1 MMSALRTLVVVAALV
16 LVALSVRPAAAQFPG
31 GFITKSYVAPNRP
44 RLTQSQIQSFLPAGR
59 GKFTFPAP
67 YNTQGVRI
75 TIPADCGGADC
86 VDYVA
91 YSYWKNMNNH
101 RNSNTMYIVLG
112 LNRNRGG
119 VEGPTLFTYD
129 KVTDAVTKVGA
140 LFNPATKWSWASAN
154 GWYFSAT
161 QPTKLY
167 VNYWG
172 DSTLF
177 RYDVISQTFQ
187 QIFDISSRVDIFGSS
202 RNITQYHSS
211 DDDKVH
217 SFTVQDSS
225 YTPIGC
231 GVYHEDTGNFQYF
244 PKVGNY
250 DECNLDMTG
259 RWLIILEGGTDL
271 DNHVIDLQTNT
282 ETVIL
287 NQNGRLG
294 HMDLGEG
301 YVVGNSGSVPV
312 PQASL
317 LYKFPLAATTYPIGP
332 VVFYNVDWNTGI
344 VNHVSHQN
352 RKAGVA
358 ADKQYA
364 CGSNL
369 DTDPSR
375 ENEVA
380 CFRLDTSDD
389 ALFVAPVMTD
399 MNAAGGGCSYCKYP
413 KGNLDV
419 TGQYFIWTSNMY
431 GNRLD
436 AFIVKVPSQL
446 LTGATSTST
455 PSDTTPPTIS
465 GVSAPLI
472 ASSSAT
478 ITWGTNEASD
488 SQVEY
493 GMTSAYGSSNS
504 VNTAMVTSHSQSLTG
519 LAAGTQYH
527 YRVKSRDAA
536 GNLATSQD
544 FSFTT
549 SAPVDTTPPV
559 ISAVSTPSVGSSSAT
574 ITWGT
579 NESSDSQVE
588 YGMTSAYGSSNSV
601 NTAMVTSHSQSLAGL
616 AAGTQYHYRVKSRD
630 AAGNLA
636 TSQDFSFTTPA
647 AGDTTP
653 PTVSVTSP
661 TAGASVKGKIR
672 VAASAS
678 DNVGV
683 VGVQFQLD
691 GKNLGSEDT
700 TAGYSVVW
708 NTSNATQGY
717 HTLTAIA
724 RDQAGNRTTS
734 ASVTV
739 VVGAVTAD
747 TIAPTVSISSPA
759 GGTTVSATVSVA
771 ASAGDNVGVAGVQFK
786 LDGVNLGAEDTAAPY
801 SISWNTTAA
810 TNGAHLLTAVA
821 RDAAGNSSTSAA
833 VSITVSN
840 TAPAPVI
847 SNVLASPVTFSGA
860 LIGWS
865 TDKNSDSQIEYGL
878 TTSYG
883 SSTAIDSSM
892 TTAHSESLA
901 GLATKTLY
909 HFRVKS
915 RDSSGNLAVSGDYTF
930 TTPSSVQNVVWTN
943 LVNVTATG
951 NSIQKTGGCAWCDDA
966 AAISSQQISSGDGY
980 VEFTASEM
988 TTNRAIGLSNGNTN
1002 TTRTDI
1008 DFAIMMWVTQPSG
1021 TWAEVYENSVYKAGI
1036 SYTTG
1041 DILRVAVQGGVIK
1054 YFKNGTPWYT
1064 SATAPAYPLLVDTSL
1079 WSGGATI
1086 TNAVISTSN

>member
-504 VNTAMVTSHSQSLTG
+504 VNTAMVTSHSQSL
-519 LAAGTQYH
+519 
-527 YRVKSRDAA
+527 
-536 GNLATSQD
+536 
-544 FSFTT
+544 
-549 SAPVDTTPPV
+549 
-559 ISAVSTPSVGSSSAT
+559 
-574 ITWGT
+574 
-579 NESSDSQVE
+579 
-588 YGMTSAYGSSNSV
+588 
-601 NTAMVTSHSQSLAGL
+601 AGL